1 MLSDFRQRSARPFIP
16 HEVIAGKVEER
27 LGKEVAGRVGGQGT
41 EVADHAGGG
50 EAVLGGQHGVE
61 VGEPATLRRRRRSQE
76 DGDGLQVGVAH
87 ARRGHRASAAANASG
102 GTAAGGFVSKG
113 RVSESSPGTRTA
125 SPAPTMGPRNSRLI
139 PVSLPKIFSPRSSR
153 SMRW

>member
-1 MLSDFRQRSARPFIP
+1 RI
-16 HEVIAGKVEER
+16 
-27 LGKEVAGRVGGQGT
+27 GRQGT
-41 EVADHAGGG
+41 EIADHARGG
-50 EAVLGGQHGVE
+50 EPVLGGQHGVE
-61 VGEPATLRRRRRSQE
+61 VRQSAAFRGYGRSE
-76 DGDGLQVGVAH
+76 EEGDPLQVGVAH
-87 ARRGHRASAAANASG
+87 ARQGHRAENAANASG